1 MQRNTEYEIKMSN
14 QLNTLHG
21 LLSVSSNANVQGQMS
36 NEDNIA
42 EQFEK
47 MDLNNEQS
55 DNNNSINT
63 SSDRI
68 KQFFG
73 NSAIMHTDDSVRL
86 NNDTCSRFNQIGDDA
101 FVYKDIGVS
110 PENEKMYN
118 TRKHYSSNPYIP
130 SGKHLEFSSI
140 DEIYNTIRQIECCF
154 PYLNIIEAEPF
165 GRSERFD
172 PMLTANFTKEIIYN
186 QDSIVSKFSKIY
198 NLQSEL
204 KEFCIVPIDWHD
216 RLLAIIDDSFN
227 EAVAPI
233 YASNYQELL
242 GNIYYDG
249 QKLSNWGKLL
259 VAIFHPHQI
268 EYETCLYINI
278 LINSSTIEP
287 NTSAH
292 SWALELC
299 FELNNFYS
307 IVPFK
312 ELFFKIYKEFE
323 KRNIEFGF
331 YEIHENCNS
340 IKELT
345 EFLIQ
350 HADGVDS
357 MIRA

>member
-1 MQRNTEYEIKMSN
+1 MSN
-14 QLNTLHG
+14 QLDTLHE
-21 LLSVSSNANVQGQMS
+21 LLSVNSNANNQVQMS
-36 NEDNIA
+36 NEYNIA
-42 EQFEK
+42 EKFEK

-63 SSDRI
+63 SSYRI
-68 KQFFG
+68 KQIFG

-86 NNDTCSRFNQIGDDA
+86 NNDAFSRFNQIADDP
-101 FVYKDIGVS
+101 FVYKDIGVLT
-110 PENEKMYN
+110 ENEKMYN
-118 TRKHYSSNPYIP
+118 TRIHYSLNPYIP

-140 DEIYNTIRQIECCF
+140 DEIYNTIRQIERCF

-186 QDSIVSKFSKIY
+186 QDNIVSKFSKIY
-198 NLQSEL
+198 KLQSQL

-216 RLLAIIDDSFN
+216 RLLAIIDNSFN
-227 EAVAPI
+227 EGVAPI

-242 GNIYYDG
+242 ENIYYDG

-259 VAIFHPHQI
+259 VVIFHPHQI
-268 EYETCLYINI
+268 EYETCLYINN
-278 LINSSTIEP
+278 LISSSTIEP

-292 SWALELC
+292 RWALDLC
-299 FELNNFYS
+299 FKLNNFYN

-312 ELFFKIYKEFE
+312 QLFFKIYKEFE

-350 HADGVDS
+350 HADGADGL
-357 MIRA
+357 IRV